1 MMDHNTRFTYL
12 TKVPILCLTDGSDYN
27 ETRIPV
33 MIKPG
38 DREVTVRVPI
48 VDDYFLEE
56 PEEFTVKLEIPPESA
71 ALNVISGSPDT
82 VPVKIADNDGEF

>member
-1 MMDHNTRFTYL
+1 M
-12 TKVPILCLTDGSDYN
+12 PILCLTDGSDYN
-27 ETRIPV
+27 RTIIPV

-38 DREVTVRVPI
+38 DREVTVEVPI

-71 ALNVISGSPDT
+71 ALNVISGSPAP
-82 VPVKIADNDGEF
+82 VPVKIEDDDGEF